1 MSHRLKGFEPY
12 KGDMEMRQNG
22 SLIAM
27 ETGTAYAYAINKLQ
41 DRGTFFVSPQ
51 DEIYAGQVV
60 GESTRSE
67 DIVINLTKSKKL
79 TNMRASGSDDKVS
92 IAPPGHFLARGSA
105 RIYQGGRVCRGDA
118 QVDPPAQDHSR
129 RDDAQASG
137 EIAGFPGSPQ
147 RRGKTGARTV
157 SAVRRRL
164 EPGANLHF
172 TVSPLSERFL
182 TGAISVLGGL
192 SEASFSFLIKKS
204 SARLRCRRFRV
215 VRKLRLSDGPAF
227 RRGAVRPFASARSF
241 GEVEPGARF
250 PGGERRR
257 VDRNADYAYLC

>member
-1 MSHRLKGFEPY
+1 M
-12 KGDMEMRQNG
+12 
-22 SLIAM
+22 
-27 ETGTAYAYAINKLQ
+27 
-41 DRGTFFVSPQ
+41 
-51 DEIYAGQVV
+51 
-60 GESTRSE
+60 
-67 DIVINLTKSKKL
+67 
-79 TNMRASGSDDKVS
+79 
-92 IAPPGHFLARGSA
+92 

-137 EIAGFPGSPQ
+137 EIAGFSGPPQ
-147 RRGKTGARTV
+147 RRGKTGRGPFRQFAGW
-157 SAVRRRL
+157 L

-215 VRKLRLSDGPAF
+215 VRKLRLSDGPGVSSRCRPAVCVGSFFRGSGAGSAF
-227 RRGAVRPFASARSF
+227 SRGKSVGGLIGTRIIPIFVRTYC
-241 GEVEPGARF
+241 VEFKRK
-250 PGGERRR
+250 
-257 VDRNADYAYLC
+257 LT